1 MTNSSSSTS
10 PSDWIHDH
18 HLTDTDLL
26 AISIVA
32 IVLGAV
38 ICFFGKKIFKI
49 FLFVVGFGAVAAIT
63 YYVLLQVEHNNKLS
77 LTRVEQIAIPIAA
90 GFVGGCIVLGV
101 VKLGFFLVGAM
112 VGTVLSFMIFAVVGN
127 HFGTHAFI
135 IRLCILGVLALFCG
149 AVVVWQEK
157 KLIIIMSAIGGSYSV
172 FAGADHW
179 VKSGYVSAILGVFNN
194 DALPRGNDLKLYI
207 MLGGTILVALMGL
220 LFQLVTDKK
229 KKRKAGWE
237 SDPLIGRVN
246 Y

>member
-1 MTNSSSSTS
+1 MTNSSSSGD

-18 HLTDTDLL
+18 VHLTDTDLL

-32 IVLGAV
+32 IIVGAV

-49 FLFVVGFGAVAAIT
+49 FLFVVGFGAIAAIT
-63 YYVLLQVEHNNKLS
+63 YYVLLQVEHNNKISLS
-77 LTRVEQIAIPIAA
+77 RVEQIAIPIAA

-101 VKLGFFLVGAM
+101 IKLGFFLVGAM

-135 IRLCILGVLALFCG
+135 IRLVILGVLALFCG
-149 AVVVWQEK
+149 AMVVWQEK
-157 KLIIIMSAIGGSYSV
+157 KLIIIMSAIGGSYAI

-179 VKSGYVSAILGVFNN
+179 VKSGYVSAILGVFNT
-194 DALPRGNDLKLYI
+194 DTLPKGNLKLYI

-220 LFQLVTDKK
+220 LFQFVTDKK

-237 SDPLIGRVN
+237 SDPLLGVN

>member
-1 MTNSSSSTS
+1 MASSSSS
-10 PSDWIHDH
+10 LSEDWFNQHV

-26 AISIVA
+26 AISVVA

-49 FLFVVGFGAVAAIT
+49 FLFVAGFAAIAAIT
-63 YYVLLQVEHNNKLS
+63 YYVLLQVEHNGTFT
-77 LTRVEQIAIPIAA
+77 LTRAEQIAIPIAA

-112 VGTVLSFMIFAVVGN
+112 VGTVLAFMLFSVAGS
-127 HFGTHAFI
+127 HFGSHGFI
-135 IRLCILGVLALFCG
+135 IRLVIWGVLAITCG

-157 KLIIIMSAIGGSYSV
+157 KLIIMMSAIGGSYAI

-179 VKSGYVSAILGVFNN
+179 VKSGFVNAISGVF
-194 DALPRGNDLKLYI
+194 DTDTLPSGNTKLYI
-207 MLGGTILVALMGL
+207 MLGGTIVLAFLGV
-220 LFQLVTDKK
+220 LFQLLTDKK
-229 KKRKAGWE
+229 RKRKAGWE
-237 SDPLIGRVN
+237 SDPLLGRVN